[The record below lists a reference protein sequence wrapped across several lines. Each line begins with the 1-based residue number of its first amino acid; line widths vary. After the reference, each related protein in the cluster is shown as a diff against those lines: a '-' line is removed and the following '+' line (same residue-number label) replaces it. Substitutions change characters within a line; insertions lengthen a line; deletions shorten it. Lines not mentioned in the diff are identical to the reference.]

1 MSQKPKA
8 RIAHLAGSTATI
20 QNTPPL
26 VTSNK
31 ARLKYGLP
39 PRKNPD
45 GSMPV
50 FDGLRAQRLAAP
62 ATVYVEQFSAHPL
75 EADAAE
81 LYAPPDG
88 YVGKDGTFS
97 KTRVGPDDKP
107 VYEVALSPEDGLY
120 PLPYMATQAD
130 GNPWDEECASPGAPI
145 EKARQGFFPDGS
157 RSFEEIDR
165 FSIGVDGMA
174 SAISQLATVDFYRG
188 APPSGYTKGLPAHLR
203 TDKGEGDIPPE
214 VRGVDFYPYK
224 PYHLAFAP
232 QRPMLAKVTN
242 DMQAL
247 MSSGQYDGV
256 IWTQGS
262 PQVEETA
269 YWFNLLIDTTRPICG
284 NAAQRPQGQVSAD
297 GPKNIID
304 SVSFIASRVWE
315 DEQGRNRCGTVVIQ
329 EQQFFAA
336 REVAKVDARPGG
348 YVATGGHGGII
359 GQITHRGAI
368 HLTYLPA
375 YKHTYK
381 SEVRLTLLPTS
392 VKAARKS
399 AGGIELVD
407 VPVKDAGGKL
417 LADAIPVVSIMKDGS
432 YCGIGFGDDPELE
445 IDMIASIE
453 HKLSMGRLAG
463 FVIEGLVPYGSLPS
477 TARHNLMVRAAFS
490 GIPVAKVG
498 RNAPEGFA
506 DPHEFQIAGSNLTAT
521 KARFLLMACL
531 LKFGSYPPAKDPAKP
546 TQQEVEA
553 VKAAVAKYQ
562 EIFDTH

>member
-1 MSQKPKA
+1 MNQKPKA

-39 PRKNPD
+39 PRKNAD
-45 GSMPV
+45 GSIPV

-62 ATVYVEQFSAHPL
+62 AKVYVEQFSAHPL
-75 EADAAE
+75 EADASE

-88 YVGKDGTFS
+88 YIGKSGTFS
-97 KTRVGPDDKP
+97 KTRVSPDDKP

-120 PLPYMATQAD
+120 PLPYMAIQAD
-130 GNPWDEECASPGAPI
+130 GNPWDEECASPGAPGN
-145 EKARQGFFPDGS
+145 KARQGFFPDGS

-188 APPSGYTKGLPAHLR
+188 ATPSGYTKGLPAHLR

-297 GPKNIID
+297 GPANIID
-304 SVSFIASRVWE
+304 SVRFISSRVWA

-359 GQITHRGAI
+359 GQITHRGAL

-381 SEVRLTLLPTS
+381 SEVRLTVLPAR

-407 VPVKDAGGKL
+407 VAVKDAGGKL

-432 YCGIGFGDDPELE
+432 YCGIDFGDDPELE

-453 HKLSMGRLAG
+453 HKLAMGRLAG
-463 FVIEGLVPYGSLPS
+463 FV
-477 TARHNLMVRAAFS
+477 
-490 GIPVAKVG
+490 
-498 RNAPEGFA
+498 
-506 DPHEFQIAGSNLTAT
+506 
-521 KARFLLMACL
+521 
-531 LKFGSYPPAKDPAKP
+531 
-546 TQQEVEA
+546 
-553 VKAAVAKYQ
+553 
-562 EIFDTH
+562 

>member
-1 MSQKPKA
+1 MTAQPKA

-45 GSMPV
+45 GSIPV

-75 EADAAE
+75 EADASE

-88 YVGKDGTFS
+88 YIGKAGAFS
-97 KTRVGPDDKP
+97 KTRQSPDDKP

-120 PLPYMATQAD
+120 PLPYMAIQAD

-297 GPKNIID
+297 GPANIID
-304 SVSFIASRVWE
+304 SVRFISSRVWA
-315 DEQGRNRCGTVVIQ
+315 DEQGCNRCGTVVIQ

-359 GQITHRGAI
+359 GQITHRGAL

-381 SEVRLTLLPTS
+381 SEVRLTVLPAR

-407 VPVKDAGGKL
+407 VAVKDAGGKL

-432 YCGIGFGDDPELE
+432 YCGIDFGDDHELE
-445 IDMIASIE
+445 VDMIASIE
-453 HKLSMGRLAG
+453 HKLAMGRLAG

-490 GIPVAKVG
+490 GIPVVKVG

-546 TQQEVEA
+546 TPQEVEA

>member
-1 MSQKPKA
+1 MSQNKA

-39 PRKNPD
+39 PRKNAD
-45 GSMPV
+45 GSIPV

-88 YVGKDGTFS
+88 YIGKDGTFS
-97 KTRVGPDDKP
+97 KTRVSPDDKP
-107 VYEVALSPEDGLY
+107 VYEVALNPEDGLY
-120 PLPYMATQAD
+120 PLPYMAIQAD
-130 GNPWDEECASPGAPI
+130 GNPWDEECASPGAPP

-203 TDKGEGDIPPE
+203 TDKGEGDIAPE

-247 MSSGQYDGV
+247 MSSGQYDGA

-269 YWFNLLIDTTRPICG
+269 YWFNLLIDTTLPICG

-304 SVSFIASRVWE
+304 SVTFIASRVWA

-359 GQITHRGAI
+359 GQITHRGAM

-381 SEVRLTLLPTS
+381 SEVRLTVLPAS

-432 YCGIGFGDDPELE
+432 YCGIDFGDDPELE

-453 HKLSMGRLAG
+453 HKLAMGRLAG

-490 GIPVAKVG
+490 GIPVVKVG

-546 TQQEVEA
+546 TPQEVAA

>member
-1 MSQKPKA
+1 M
-8 RIAHLAGSTATI
+8 AGSTATI

-45 GSMPV
+45 GSIPV

-88 YVGKDGTFS
+88 YVGKSGTFS
-97 KTRVGPDDKP
+97 KTRQSPDDKP
-107 VYEVALSPEDGLY
+107 VYEVALNPEDGLY
-120 PLPYMATQAD
+120 PLPYMAIQAD

-247 MSSGQYDGV
+247 MSSGEYDGV

-297 GPKNIID
+297 GPANIID
-304 SVSFIASRVWE
+304 SVRFIASRVWA
-315 DEQGRNRCGTVVIQ
+315 DEQGRNRCGTIVLQ

-359 GQITHRGAI
+359 GQITHRGAM

-381 SEVRLTLLPTS
+381 SEVRLTVLPPS

-407 VPVKDAGGKL
+407 VPVKDASGKL

-432 YCGIGFGDDPELE
+432 YCGIDFGDDPELE
-445 IDMIASIE
+445 VDMIASIE
-453 HKLSMGRLAG
+453 HKLAMGRLAG

-531 LKFGSYPPAKDPAKP
+531 LKFGSYPPAKDPANP
-546 TQQEVEA
+546 TAQEVAA

>member
-1 MSQKPKA
+1 MSQKKA

-45 GSMPV
+45 GSIPV

-75 EADAAE
+75 EADASE

-88 YVGKDGTFS
+88 YVGKNGTFS
-97 KTRVGPDDKP
+97 KTRVSPDDKP

-120 PLPYMATQAD
+120 PLPYMAIQAD
-130 GNPWDEECASPGAPI
+130 GNPWDEECASPGAPGD
-145 EKARQGFFPDGS
+145 KARQGFFPDGS

-232 QRPMLAKVTN
+232 QRPVLAKVTN

-269 YWFNLLIDTTRPICG
+269 YWFNLLIDTTLPICG

-297 GPKNIID
+297 GPANIID
-304 SVSFIASRVWE
+304 SVRFISSRVWE
-315 DEQGRNRCGTVVIQ
+315 DEQGHNRCGTVVIQ

-359 GQITHRGAI
+359 GQITHRGAM

-381 SEVRLTLLPTS
+381 SEVRLTLLPAS
-392 VKAARKS
+392 VKAAHKS
-399 AGGIELVD
+399 KSGIGLID
-407 VPVKDAGGKL
+407 VAVKDAGGKL

-432 YCGIGFGDDPELE
+432 YCGIEFGDDPELE

-453 HKLSMGRLAG
+453 HKLAIGKLAG

-490 GIPVAKVG
+490 GIPVVKVG

-546 TQQEVEA
+546 TPQEVEA

>member
-1 MSQKPKA
+1 MTQKPKA

-39 PRKNPD
+39 PRKNAD
-45 GSMPV
+45 GSIPV

-97 KTRVGPDDKP
+97 KTRQSPDDKP
-107 VYEVALSPEDGLY
+107 VYEVALNPEDGLY
-120 PLPYMATQAD
+120 PLPYMAIQAD
-130 GNPWDEECASPGAPI
+130 GNPWDEECASPGAPA

-247 MSSGQYDGV
+247 MSSGEYDGA

-297 GPKNIID
+297 GPANIID
-304 SVSFIASRVWE
+304 SVRFISSRVWA

-359 GQITHRGAI
+359 GQITHRGAM

-381 SEVRLTLLPTS
+381 SEVRLTVLPAS
-392 VKAARKS
+392 VKAARKTTS
-399 AGGIELVD
+399 GIELID

-432 YCGIGFGDDPELE
+432 YCGIDFGDDPELE

-453 HKLSMGRLAG
+453 HKLAMGRLAG

-531 LKFGSYPPAKDPAKP
+531 LKFGSYPPAKDPANP
-546 TQQEVEA
+546 TAQEVAA

>member
-1 MSQKPKA
+1 MSQKKA

-45 GSMPV
+45 GSIPV

-88 YVGKDGTFS
+88 YVGKNGTFS
-97 KTRVGPDDKP
+97 KTRVSPDDKP

-120 PLPYMATQAD
+120 PLPYMAIQAD
-130 GNPWDEECASPGAPI
+130 GNPWDEECASPGAPGD
-145 EKARQGFFPDGS
+145 KARQGFFPDGS

-232 QRPMLAKVTN
+232 QRPVLAKVTN

-269 YWFNLLIDTTRPICG
+269 YWFNLLIDTTLPICG

-297 GPKNIID
+297 GPANIID
-304 SVSFIASRVWE
+304 SVRFIASRVWA

-359 GQITHRGAI
+359 GQITHRGAM

-392 VKAARKS
+392 VKAAHKS
-399 AGGIELVD
+399 KSGIELID

-432 YCGIGFGDDPELE
+432 YCGIEFGDDPELE

-453 HKLSMGRLAG
+453 HKLAMGRLAG

-490 GIPVAKVG
+490 GIPVVKVG

-506 DPHEFQIAGSNLTAT
+506 DPHEFQVAGSNLTAT

-546 TQQEVEA
+546 TPKEVEA